1 MEEFEMSENEDI
13 APHVEDI
20 ARVLGDKVER
30 EEIENVLKQYL
41 SEYRIPLGTAKQ
53 MLVRK
58 YGGSPSNLGLGIFK
72 ALEQVQPNEPSVDLL
87 CRLVA
92 VNEKEVN
99 VGGEKKKIAY
109 GILGDQTASVPFTAW
124 DLSDWKFQKGDVIKV
139 HNAYAKEW
147 RGQPQINFGERTQI
161 NLESK
166 NALPNFV
173 TAPLSNP
180 TNYKVKDLKKG
191 VGNVSLTVRVLS
203 VEKRSV
209 NVGEEEKTVFSGLM
223 ADPTG
228 KVQFSAWHDFELKE
242 EDVVRIKGGYI
253 RTWRGIPQFNF
264 DERAE
269 VEVLSTHEMP
279 PVDELAKRQLYN
291 IGELVERGGAIDVTI
306 EGVILDVRSGS
317 GLIFRCPECNRV
329 LQKGVCRIHGEME
342 GKADLRIKAV
352 LDDGTGALTAILG
365 REITESLIGKDVEE
379 CKRRAQEALDQS
391 VIRDEL
397 KELLIATPIRIT
409 GDATMDDFGMMLIS
423 KDAQLMKTDVQ
434 NEARAMLEELG
445 G

>member
-1 MEEFEMSENEDI
+1 MNENEDI

-20 ARVLGDKVER
+20 TRVLGDKVEK
-30 EEIENVLKQYL
+30 EEIERVLKQYL
-41 SEYRIPLGTAKQ
+41 AEYRIPLGTAKQ

-58 YGGSPSNLGLGIFK
+58 YGGSPSNLGLGVFK
-72 ALEQVQPNEPSVDLL
+72 ALEQVQPNETSVDLL
-87 CRLVA
+87 CKLVA
-92 VNEKEVN
+92 VNHKEVD
-99 VGGEKKKIAY
+99 VGGERKKIAY
-109 GILGDQTASVPFTAW
+109 GILGDQTASVQFTAW
-124 DLSDWKFQKGDVIKV
+124 DLSDWKFQKGDVIRV

-161 NLESK
+161 KLESK

-173 TAPLSNP
+173 ATPLSNP
-180 TNYKVKDLKKG
+180 KNYQVKDLQKG
-191 VGNVSLTVRVLS
+191 VSNVSLTVRVLS
-203 VEKRSV
+203 VEMRRV

-242 EDVVRIKGGYI
+242 GDVVRIRGGYI

-269 VEVLSTHEMP
+269 VEVLSTDEMP
-279 PVDELAKRQLYN
+279 PMDELAKRRAYH
-291 IGELVERGGAIDVTI
+291 IGELVASGGAIDVAI

-329 LQKGVCRIHGEME
+329 LQKGVCRIHGEVE

-352 LDDGTGALTAILG
+352 LDDGTGALTAIMG
-365 REITESLIGKDVEE
+365 KDITESLIGKDVEE
-379 CKRRAQEALDQS
+379 CKTRAVEALDQS

-397 KELLIATPIRIT
+397 KELLIATPIRVT
-409 GDATMDDFGMMLIS
+409 GDATMDDFGVMLIS
-423 KDAQLMKTDVQ
+423 KDAQLLKIDVQ
-434 NEARAMLEELG
+434 SEEKAMLEELEG
-445 G
+445 

>member
-1 MEEFEMSENEDI
+1 MNENEDI

-20 ARVLGDKVER
+20 TRVLGDKVEK
-30 EEIENVLKQYL
+30 EEIERVLKQYL
-41 SEYRIPLGTAKQ
+41 AEYRIPLGTAKQ

-58 YGGSPSNLGLGIFK
+58 YGGSPSNLGLGVFK
-72 ALEQVQPNEPSVDLL
+72 ALEQVQPNETSVDLL
-87 CRLVA
+87 CKLVA
-92 VNEKEVN
+92 VNHKEVD
-99 VGGEKKKIAY
+99 VGGERKKIAY
-109 GILGDQTASVPFTAW
+109 GILGDQTASVQFTAW
-124 DLSDWKFQKGDVIKV
+124 DLSDWKFQKGDVIRV

-161 NLESK
+161 KLESK

-173 TAPLSNP
+173 ATPLSNP
-180 TNYKVKDLKKG
+180 KNYQVKDLQKG
-191 VGNVSLTVRVLS
+191 VSNVSLTVRVLS
-203 VEKRSV
+203 VEMRRV

-242 EDVVRIKGGYI
+242 GDVVRIRGGYI

-269 VEVLSTHEMP
+269 VEVLSTDEMP
-279 PVDELAKRQLYN
+279 PMDELAKRRAYH
-291 IGELVERGGAIDVTI
+291 IGELVASGGAIDVAI

-329 LQKGVCRIHGEME
+329 LQKGVCRIHGEVE

-352 LDDGTGALTAILG
+352 LDDGTGALTAIMG
-365 REITESLIGKDVEE
+365 KDITESLIGKDVEE
-379 CKRRAQEALDQS
+379 CKTRAVEALDQS

-397 KELLIATPIRIT
+397 KELLIATPIRVT
-409 GDATMDDFGMMLIS
+409 GDATMDDFGVMLIS
-423 KDAQLMKTDVQ
+423 KDAQLLKIDVQ
-434 NEARAMLEELG
+434 SEAKAMLEELEG
-445 G
+445 